1 MWRFN
6 SGYLGACAIA
16 ISILAGVLFGSIAN
30 VDTHTVNTTEYQYKT
45 DITGLFDVSQEPQFI
60 DYNPAS
66 NYTGYTNTVS
76 NPSNPSGIEYTHT
89 NVANNYRIQTSQ
101 PQAIAGPSGT
111 INNNTNLPQYQ
122 FTHEGVNVPSRVVL
136 GSNSPELVYTDYIR
150 TGEVRGFKVST
161 MYDLVSYIF
170 GDLTQYQTIT
180 LTIGAQSI
188 TAPTTRAG
196 IGTASYWPQAGYY
209 DILNQITA
217 GSSRVFTID
226 PVNMTYSYTPGPS
239 TFTYSLYTSYV
250 FYGNAT
256 QYETQIRGSSTSTD
270 THQTT
275 LSLSYTSMVT
285 RYGTYDYMLPAN
297 GTEISPSAQGTRWDN
312 DQGTTNYDNNRI
324 DVIFGPR
331 FVNGEFVLND
341 SARGVAINVDKAD
354 GTPTRYTVYH
364 ENGKWYVNYVSVGSF
379 PAIMVSLYEQRLEV
393 RPITSFI
400 DYQNVTVVN
409 EPVIDGVPWYTHNLD
424 FMTFTREYPGITDTG
439 DNIAWSV
446 YNTNVFMETYNA
458 VMVDPSI
465 DLADYWPDM
474 DSYRFSINSVALY
487 GETVTINGQTYQ
499 IENQAITINGRAY
512 QLKNCYISY
521 SKEGQ
526 TTITFND
533 VNRSVDLGETV
544 DKTLSF
550 GGNWGFSMGLYEGVA
565 STKDVYDW
573 DVSLFG
579 DGLNT
584 CVLIALGVLAII
596 TLVCVWLRFGLKMT
610 DKIIIGAGA
619 VILIMLLVV

>member
-16 ISILAGVLFGSIAN
+16 ISILAGVLLGSIAN
-30 VDTHTVNTTEYQYKT
+30 VDTHTVNTTDYEYKT
-45 DITGLFDVSQEPQFI
+45 DITGLFDVSQEPQYI

-66 NYTGYTNTVS
+66 NYTGYTNIDS
-76 NPSNPSGIEYTHT
+76 NPSDPSGIEYTHT
-89 NVANNYRIQTSQ
+89 NIANNYRIQTSQ

-111 INNNTNLPQYQ
+111 VNNNTNLPQYQ
-122 FTHEGVNVPSRVVL
+122 FTHDGVNVSSRVVL
-136 GSNSPELVYTDYIR
+136 GANSPELVYTDYIR
-150 TGEVRGFKVST
+150 TGEIRGYKVAT
-161 MYDLVSYIF
+161 MYDFVTSVF
-170 GDLTQYQTIT
+170 GDLSQYQTIT
-180 LTIGAQSI
+180 LTIGEQSI
-188 TAPTTRAG
+188 TAPSTRAG
-196 IGTASYWPQAGYY
+196 FGTASYWPQAGYY
-209 DILNQITA
+209 DISNQVGIGNA
-217 GSSRVFTID
+217 RVFTID
-226 PVNMTYSYTPGPS
+226 PINLTYSYTPGPS
-239 TFTYSLYTSYV
+239 TFTYSLYSSYIY
-250 FYGNAT
+250 YGDAT

-275 LSLSYTSMVT
+275 LSLSYTSTVT

-297 GTEISPSAQGTRWDN
+297 GTEISPSAQGTTWDN

-331 FVNGEFVLND
+331 FVNGAFVLND
-341 SARGVAINVDKAD
+341 SARGVEVGLNTTGGHTSYEI
-354 GTPTRYTVYH
+354 YH
-364 ENGKWYVNYVSVGSF
+364 ENGKWYFDYGDIGAF
-379 PAIMVSLYEQRLEV
+379 PAIMVSLYAQKVEV

-400 DYQNVTVVN
+400 DYQTITVVDDPI
-409 EPVIDGVPWYTHNLD
+409 ESYAISYTHDLD
-424 FMTFTREYPGITDTG
+424 SMTFTRCYPGDTDRG

-458 VMVDPSI
+458 VLINPSI
-465 DLADYWPDM
+465 DLSDYWPDM

-487 GETVTINGQTYQ
+487 GDTITINGQTYQ
-499 IENQAITINGRAY
+499 VENQAITINGRAY

-596 TLVCVWLRFGLKMT
+596 TLVCVWLKFGLKMT